1 MTHKLPKLP
10 YAYDAL
16 EPHCDAATVRLH
28 HDKHHQTYIDNLN
41 KLIEGRPALQPK
53 SVEELLGEP
62 DAIPNDI
69 RQAVVNNAGGHFN
82 HSLFWRLMGPNQVG
96 NPSGPIR
103 EAIAA
108 TFGSFDEFKDKFKE
122 AALGLFGSGWTFL
135 VASKDGKLAIQN
147 FANQDCPLSRG
158 LKPLLALDVWEH
170 AYYLKFQSRRAEWV
184 DAWWNVVNWDE
195 VNALWADAHEPL
207 LAH

>member
-28 HDKHHQTYIDNLN
+28 HDKHHQTYVDNLN

-53 SVEELLGEP
+53 SVEELLGEL

-69 RQAVVNNAGGHFN
+69 RQAVVNNAGGHYN

-103 EAIAA
+103 EAIAS

-135 VASKDGKLAIQN
+135 VASKDGKLASN
-147 FANQDCPLSRG
+147 YSGTTSC
-158 LKPLLALDVWEH
+158 V
-170 AYYLKFQSRRAEWV
+170 
-184 DAWWNVVNWDE
+184 
-195 VNALWADAHEPL
+195 
-207 LAH
+207 